1 MKKHAEY
8 QPQFQ
13 SGRFRN
19 RCQQVFAFL
28 DRYVIGQGSVA
39 IASTQ
44 LYRHFGNTS
53 QPQARWLREH
63 LLTVVNSYYNSATG
77 CTQRYQANDAA
88 IAVLKQQLG
97 IDTAPAIAV
106 DPVLAAQLVSGEIE
120 YHDTRSRSFSSL
132 QYIPRER
139 RSHLLN
145 EHGYSYQYDIVAAA
159 PSLLVQLAQ
168 RQQPDL
174 ALAHLSNYVANRS
187 AVRAAIAQECLITTD
202 QVKLV
207 INSVLQGAAVT
218 TYYPSKL
225 FQELNRSYAAIAAL
239 KTCQEF
245 QLIKQDIRH
254 MWRVLR
260 DQLPVKT
267 TITASGRERRARA
280 SARDKSQLYRELENQ
295 VGQVIRRYLKRSG
308 ARVLWLHDG
317 WICDQMADPGE
328 IEQQVRR
335 QTGYC
340 IKLDWTRH
348 ED

>member
-1 MKKHAEY
+1 MKKHTEY
-8 QPQFQ
+8 QPQWQ
-13 SGRFRN
+13 SAKFRR
-19 RCQQVFAFL
+19 RCQLVFAFL
-28 DRYVIGQGSVA
+28 DRYVISQGSVA

-53 QPQARWLREH
+53 QPQGRWLFER
-63 LLTVVNSYYNSATG
+63 LLTVTNSYYNSATG
-77 CTQRYQANDAA
+77 CTRRYQANTAA
-88 IAVLKQQLG
+88 VTALKQQLG
-97 IDTAPAIAV
+97 IDTLAAI
-106 DPVLAAQLVSGEIE
+106 PVPPDLAAQLASGQIE
-120 YHDTRSRSFSSL
+120 YRDTSSRSFSSL

-145 EHGYSYQYDIVAAA
+145 QNGYSYQYDIQAAA
-159 PSLLVQLAQ
+159 PSLLMQLAQ

-174 ALAHLSNYVANRS
+174 ELAHLSGYVANRS
-187 AVRAAIAQECLITTD
+187 AIRASIAQECQITAD

-218 TYYPSKL
+218 CYYQSKL

-239 KTCQEF
+239 KTCQQF
-245 QLIKQDIRH
+245 QLIKQDIRQ

-260 DQLPVKT
+260 DQLPPRT
-267 TITASGRERRARA
+267 RITSSGQTRRVRA

-317 WICDQMADPGE
+317 WICDQIADPGE

-335 QTGYC
+335 QTEYC
-340 IKLDWTRH
+340 IQLDWTRH